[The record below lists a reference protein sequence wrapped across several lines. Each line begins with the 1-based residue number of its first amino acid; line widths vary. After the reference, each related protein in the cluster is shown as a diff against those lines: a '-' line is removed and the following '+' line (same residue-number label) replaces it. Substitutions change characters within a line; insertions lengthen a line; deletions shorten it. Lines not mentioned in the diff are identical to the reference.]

1 MFCHQNC
8 FIAQFEPLVYDQDV
22 SIECCVC
29 KEILQIKMETNYLYE
44 PNKNTM
50 NVIKFSAA
58 LLFFILCIIAIVLTL
73 NSSIPANGSFVL
85 LYIEGLAL
93 GVCFYI
99 LVITVRDLLYR
110 KIVTITEVVP
120 TRLEIQTSAFKDLD
134 IETNE
139 ELTKDYLIFESK
151 KEKC

>member
-1 MFCHQNC
+1 
-8 FIAQFEPLVYDQDV
+8 
-22 SIECCVC
+22 
-29 KEILQIKMETNYLYE
+29 METNYLYE

-58 LLFFILCIIAIVLTL
+58 LLFFVLSIIAIVLTL
-73 NSSIPANGSFVL
+73 NSSLPVNGSFVL

-110 KIVTITEVVP
+110 KIVTIIEVVP

-139 ELTKDYLIFESK
+139 ELTKDYLIF
-151 KEKC
+151 